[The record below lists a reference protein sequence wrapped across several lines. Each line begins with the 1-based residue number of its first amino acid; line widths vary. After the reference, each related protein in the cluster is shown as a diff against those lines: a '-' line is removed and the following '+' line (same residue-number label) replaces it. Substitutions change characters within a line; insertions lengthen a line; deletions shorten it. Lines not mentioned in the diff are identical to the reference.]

1 MMISSSLRLLLIPL
15 ACSVGGCGLF
25 SDEVEEEEVSKTAPR
40 LVGRVASIH
49 EAEGFVLVEN
59 FRSLS
64 LGEGLLL
71 TTRGDDNRAAT
82 LVVSGERMGR
92 YAAAD
97 LKSGDLVVGDE
108 VYARPLLAAEEPSTD
123 VEWQRAGTPIDSTAP
138 AGSPS
143 P

>member
-1 MMISSSLRLLLIPL
+1 MKLWLSRWITVVAAFSMA
-15 ACSVGGCGLF
+15 ACGWFG
-25 SDEVEEEEVSKTAPR
+25 EEEEEKEVSKTAPR

-49 EAEGFVLVEN
+49 ESEGFVLIEN
-59 FRSLS
+59 FGSLT

-71 TTRGDDNRAAT
+71 STRGGDGRAAT

-97 LKSGDLVVGDE
+97 MKSGILEVGDE
-108 VYARPLLAAEEPSTD
+108 VYARPLLAEEPSTD
-123 VEWQRAGTPIDSTAP
+123 LEWQNSTLGSDSP
-138 AGSPS
+138 GVPGSPS

>member
-1 MMISSSLRLLLIPL
+1 MMISRLPRLLLVPWFCL
-15 ACSVGGCGLF
+15 LGACGWF
-25 SDEVEEEEVSKTAPR
+25 ADKEEEEEVSKTAPR

-59 FRSLS
+59 FRSIS

-71 TTRGDDNRAAT
+71 STRGAEGRAAT

-97 LKSGDLVVGDE
+97 MKSGNLEVGDE
-108 VYARPLLAAEEPSTD
+108 VYARPLVAEEPSTD
-123 VEWQRAGTPIDSTAP
+123 LEWQQAGGMPNPTA
-138 AGSPS
+138 ADGSPS